1 MISGL
6 KYSVHN
12 EHSKTRS
19 FVKEWG
25 FANLGNPMDILG
37 GKQGFFVLERLMGL
51 IGLFS

>member
-25 FANLGNPMDILG
+25 FANLGNPMYILG